1 MENIEFSRYT
11 IALIIITVFIL
22 LFLTIV
28 AIRLFS
34 APRTT
39 VRRFPP
45 WLSECPD
52 FWVKEGN
59 KCVPDPQNAN
69 GRQVCNNDPG
79 NSNQHVGNVPEG

>member
-34 APRTT
+34 A
-39 VRRFPP
+39 
-45 WLSECPD
+45 
-52 FWVKEGN
+52 
-59 KCVPDPQNAN
+59 
-69 GRQVCNNDPG
+69 
-79 NSNQHVGNVPEG
+79 